1 MGAALLA
8 GWGSG
13 LIPVDWM
20 PDEAEGECYLPDEP
34 LRPIYDQSYRIYREL
49 YSAVKP
55 LYQQLGGI

>member
-13 LIPVDWM
+13 LIPADRM
-20 PDEAEGECYLPDEP
+20 PDGAEGKCYIPDET
-34 LRPIYDQSYRIYREL
+34 LRQTYDQSYRIYREL